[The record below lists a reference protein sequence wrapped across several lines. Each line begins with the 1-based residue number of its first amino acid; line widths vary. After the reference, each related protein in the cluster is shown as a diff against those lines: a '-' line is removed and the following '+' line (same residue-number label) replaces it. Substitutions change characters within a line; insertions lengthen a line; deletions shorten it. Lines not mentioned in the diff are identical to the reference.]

1 MFSNLYLHQSV
12 NLFFYVCL
20 HFSLPTRGE
29 SCTFHFTRLF
39 PACVLRSRG
48 CDPKIDFGTSSRRDV
63 AIPRIHVEDR
73 GDRSGERALVKKR
86 LKGWK
91 VIEFMFLFVFFL
103 KHNTAC
109 SLWIFK
115 SNSWFFIF
123 IPLLVTIITCLVT
136 LTREHLGLYFNLK
149 KKTFKLDI
157 EMDETPADRP
167 KCSGLLQMN
176 NVQMCHTLSSLWKW
190 KNTLSFLDPLH
201 YQSPSPVVKQCTTQ
215 NTTDW
220 HEQRWRMNLTKKKKS
235 LSSWC
240 DR

>member
-91 VIEFMFLFVFFL
+91 VIEFMFFFEAQHSLQFVNFQVQQ
-103 KHNTAC
+103 
-109 SLWIFK
+109 
-115 SNSWFFIF
+115 
-123 IPLLVTIITCLVT
+123 LVLHIYSFAGTCLVT
-136 LTREHLGLYFNLK
+136 LTRENLGLYFNLK

-201 YQSPSPVVKQCTTQ
+201 HQSPSPVVKQCTTQ
-215 NTTDW
+215 NMTDW
-220 HEQRWRMNLTKKKKS
+220 HEQRWRLNLTKKKKS
-235 LSSWC
+235 LVSWC